1 MNAGDALKQRV
12 DDAMERRMERD
23 ALPRTKPMTK
33 NEFEVQIENQKS
45 FFSNF
50 ISYLNAALKG
60 EK

>member
-12 DDAMERRMERD
+12 DDAMARRMERD

-33 NEFEVQIENQKS
+33 NEFEVQIENQKT
-45 FFSNF
+45 FLSNF
-50 ISYLNAALKG
+50 VSCLEVALKG